1 MPVGST
7 KSAKNSRNRAAEEQ
21 LANSKWQ
28 LAKTRKNHTAD
39 DTDRKKASQQ
49 QWPRSLPLSG

>member
-1 MPVGST
+1 MTVGTT
-7 KSAKNSRNRAAEEQ
+7 KSAKNYRNRAAEEQ

-39 DTDRKKASQQ
+39 DTEEDRAGAGI
-49 QWPRSLPLSG
+49 LFF